1 MDEREKSAELMLL
14 RLLNKRM
21 RLDAPEHLHSLEKGF
36 VGECHLDKWLNSV
49 TSDCIILDD
58 LWLQHKQS
66 LFQVDTLIIFP
77 EKIFILDA
85 KNYSGDY
92 KVDGDYWSTLRGHE
106 IKNPLHQLQR
116 CVTLLRQLLQSFGY
130 TLPIESRLMFMN
142 PEFMLYQAP
151 PELPAVFTSQLD
163 RFLRTLNASTAP
175 LSKSHHALA
184 AKLTSEQLTTN
195 PFALQQSYSY
205 DQLRKGV
212 VCVRCVKGVMKR
224 EHNHF
229 TCASCGTNETVHQS
243 IIRTINEFMQ
253 LFPDK
258 KLTTQ
263 IVFEWCAQQIGER
276 SIRKFLTK
284 NFIKKRKRHRHV
296 LRSARLN

>member
-1 MDEREKSAELMLL
+1 MDEREKSAELTLL

-36 VGECHLDKWLNSV
+36 VGECQLDKWLNSV
-49 TSDCIILDD
+49 TSDCIILND
-58 LWLQHKQS
+58 LWLQYKQS

-130 TLPIESRLMFMN
+130 TLPIEYRLMFMN

-151 PELPAVFTSQLD
+151 PQLPAVFTSQLD
-163 RFLRTLNASTAP
+163 RFLCTLNASTAP

-184 AKLTSEQLTTN
+184 AKLTFKQLTTN

-212 VCVRCVKGVMKR
+212 VCLRCPGMMERRRRYFQCMKC
-224 EHNHF
+224 E
-229 TCASCGTNETVHQS
+229 AQESVHVAISRS
-243 IIRTINEFMQ
+243 IHEFVQ
-253 LFPDK
+253 LFPER
-258 KLTTQ
+258 KLTTSA
-263 IVFEWCAQQIGER
+263 IFDWCGGEGER
-276 SIRKFLTK
+276 RFIRNLLIKTCTK
-284 NFIKKRKRHRHV
+284 KGSNRGTYFIARHKQ
-296 LRSARLN
+296 